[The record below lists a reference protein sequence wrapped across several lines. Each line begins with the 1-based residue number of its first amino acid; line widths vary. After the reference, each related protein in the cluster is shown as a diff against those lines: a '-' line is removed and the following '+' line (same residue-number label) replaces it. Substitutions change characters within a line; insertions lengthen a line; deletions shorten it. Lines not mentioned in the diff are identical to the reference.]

1 MRSVPPLRLARF
13 DYRQTR
19 RHGHRRLLSS
29 CPSRS
34 RGRESPDVASEIVF
48 AFALVIGALMVK
60 PMVENS
66 ASGIL
71 LVARPMFSVG
81 DQIETTVFRATV
93 DEIGSRAIK
102 LRTDDGVIVYVSD
115 NQVLGNP
122 IQVYSSSD
130 SRKASFEIGIPADTD
145 LDHATSAIVSATS
158 ALSSAGIHLTV
169 RSVTVTQASPEHPPS
184 MASAADDEGSDGDED
199 SSSTS

>member
-13 DYRQTR
+13 DHRQTR

-71 LVARPMFSVG
+71 LVARPMFK
-81 DQIETTVFRATV
+81 
-93 DEIGSRAIK
+93 AI
-102 LRTDDGVIVYVSD
+102 L
-115 NQVLGNP
+115 
-122 IQVYSSSD
+122 
-130 SRKASFEIGIPADTD
+130 SRKLKQDFVQMGR
-145 LDHATSAIVSATS
+145 L
-158 ALSSAGIHLTV
+158 
-169 RSVTVTQASPEHPPS
+169 
-184 MASAADDEGSDGDED
+184 MAA
-199 SSSTS
+199 